1 MKKILYFP
9 ITIAVII
16 AASFSSCGNKQLDA
30 DGLSFDSVVVDT
42 TTYIPNGTDTLFAQL
57 HLNILLAKGPNA
69 STINDSILR
78 SGILSEDFMPKD
90 TAGMTAE
97 QKLRA
102 FAAEFIKSY
111 RTNCEEFIRSG
122 MQSNTFNYGYDVT
135 SKVQGDSIVN
145 YTMSGDI
152 YLGGA
157 HGTSITIAKNFNRHT
172 GAILSKNS
180 LFSAEAE
187 KTVKGMITKDLMRQF
202 NVNSLTSLQDEGVFM
217 GMKPYVPNNFIIGAD
232 SITFIYMQDEMS
244 PHALGEIHS
253 TLPMKDIKKLM
264 KK

>member
-1 MKKILYFP
+1 MKKILYLP
-9 ITIAVII
+9 ITITAFLAV
-16 AASFSSCGNKQLDA
+16 SFSSCGNKQTNA

-42 TTYIPNGTDTLFAQL
+42 TTYMPNGTDTLFAHL

-69 STINDSILR
+69 PAINDTILR
-78 SGILSEDFMPKD
+78 SGILADDFMPKD

-97 QKLRA
+97 HKLRA
-102 FAAEFIKSY
+102 FAANFIKSY
-111 RTNCEEFIRSG
+111 RTDCEEFIRSG
-122 MQSNTFNYGYDVT
+122 MKSNTFNYEYNVT

-145 YTMSGDI
+145 HIMSGDI

-157 HGTSITIAKNFNRHT
+157 HGTSMTIAKNFNRHT
-172 GAILSKNS
+172 GAILSKND
-180 LFSAEAE
+180 LFGAESKKAVE
-187 KTVKGMITKDLMRQF
+187 GMITKDLMRQF
-202 NVNSLTSLQDEGVFM
+202 NVKSFTSLQDEGVFM
-217 GMKPYVPNNFIIGAD
+217 ETKPYIPNNFIIGTD

-264 KK
+264 NK